1 MTQKPDIRVRRQ
13 VKIMADVKKYEKL
26 LTDLNSSLWDLAEI
40 RFEEKKSSAMMEK
53 ILKEHGFEVTRGAG
67 ELPTAYEAVY
77 GTGSPVIGL
86 LAEYDALDGSARK
99 RTVPFMSPARRQL
112 TGMGWRTSPSRDR
125 SDRSGT
131 GTKRLSGR

>member
-53 ILKEHGFEVTRGAG
+53 ILKEHGFEVTCGAG
-67 ELPTAYEAVY
+67 ELPTAYEA
-77 GTGSPVIGL
+77 
-86 LAEYDALDGSARK
+86 
-99 RTVPFMSPARRQL
+99 RQS
-112 TGMGWRTSPSRDR
+112 GDRAFSRI
-125 SDRSGT
+125 
-131 GTKRLSGR
+131 

>member
-53 ILKEHGFEVTRGAG
+53 ILKEHGF
-67 ELPTAYEAVY
+67 
-77 GTGSPVIGL
+77 
-86 LAEYDALDGSARK
+86 
-99 RTVPFMSPARRQL
+99 
-112 TGMGWRTSPSRDR
+112 
-125 SDRSGT
+125 
-131 GTKRLSGR
+131 